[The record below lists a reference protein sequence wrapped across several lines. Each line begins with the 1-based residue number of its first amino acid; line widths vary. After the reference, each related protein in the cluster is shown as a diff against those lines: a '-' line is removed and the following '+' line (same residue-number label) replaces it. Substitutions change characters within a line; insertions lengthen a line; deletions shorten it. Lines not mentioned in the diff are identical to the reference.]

1 MVVVITWPTAMDRM
15 TPAQPGRALVRLISM
30 RAVKVMAAA
39 AAVCIAALSAC
50 TAGHL
55 AVGEPAGTPLPR
67 PGGMPGFYLVVAGLQ
82 VVVRASADGHV
93 TGSVAIPVQAGTPR
107 SSVGGEPFAGADD
120 QHFVIVV
127 SRGGDLPG
135 VADVTL
141 FQLTVSAD
149 GRPGRLSQLAFGSTH
164 GAPVTGAALSP
175 DGSILALSLV
185 HEFPAGPLYGSVE
198 VISVATGVARTW
210 TGESMPGYWP
220 GVPAWAGDGTVVV
233 PWWHDT
239 GHGMIP
245 AEITGV
251 RRLALGSR
259 GSSLAAARLI
269 SFPAAVPGLES
280 AMITPGGGEVIT
292 SACRAGHNA
301 ATARVAELSATD
313 GRLVRVLRTQTARF
327 GNDADA
333 QDAVFSTCQV
343 LSVAGDGDHVLVQ
356 AFAFGRIDNGVF
368 TALTGTTSHVL
379 PVSAAW

>member
-1 MVVVITWPTAMDRM
+1 
-15 TPAQPGRALVRLISM
+15 M
-30 RAVKVMAAA
+30 RAVIAV
-39 AAVCIAALSAC
+39 AAVCVAALSAC
-50 TAGHL
+50 TAGQRSS
-55 AVGEPAGTPLPR
+55 VSVPPVSVPASTALPR
-67 PGGMPGFYLVVAGLQ
+67 PGGMPRFYLAVAGLE

-93 TGSVAIPVQAGTPR
+93 TGSVAIPVRPGNAR
-107 SSVGGEPFAGADD
+107 SPVEGEPFAGEDD

-141 FQLTVSAD
+141 FQLTVSPD
-149 GRPGRLSQLAFGSTH
+149 GRPGRLSQLTFGSTQ
-164 GAPVTGAALSP
+164 GVPVTGAALSP
-175 DGSILALSLV
+175 NGRILALSLV
-185 HEFPAGPLYGSVE
+185 HEFPAGHQYGSVE

-210 TGESMPGYWP
+210 TGESARGYWP

-251 RRLALGSR
+251 RRLALGSL
-259 GSSLAAARLI
+259 GGDLTAAPLI
-269 SFPAAVPGLES
+269 TFPTPVPDLES
-280 AMITPGGGEVIT
+280 AMIAPGGGEVIT
-292 SACRAGHNA
+292 SSCRAGHHT
-301 ATARVAELSATD
+301 ATVRVAELSATD

-343 LSVAGDGDHVLVQ
+343 LSVTGDGDHLLVQ

-368 TALTGTTSHVL
+368 TPLPGTTPRVL
-379 PVSAAW
+379 PIAAAW